1 MKGELLQK
9 FKSADFFQ
17 KIISLNV
24 IAYLFYFI
32 SSLIGYNSQI
42 ISFFS
47 VEKNFL
53 SNPWSIFTY
62 AFLHQNIFDLIF
74 MMFLLKF
81 SSDAIINLIGKKI
94 PVNIFIIGVLFGAL
108 FFILFS
114 KNNSQLIG
122 SSAGISALLFFLLF
136 LSPNYELNIFR
147 FNVKFKFLMYFLF
160 ILDFFRMISGYSG
173 VYAHIG
179 GYVVGGIYYY
189 YMYGTTTYSTNKT
202 KSRNT
207 KQFLPEQKKIDEIL
221 DKIGKSGYE
230 SLSDEEKNFLSKQGD
245 NK

>member
-1 MKGELLQK
+1 MIEELLER
-9 FKSADFFQ
+9 FKIADFFQ
-17 KIISLNV
+17 KIILLNV
-24 IAYLFYFI
+24 ITYLFY
-32 SSLIGYNSQI
+32 LILSVVGYNYQI
-42 ISFFS
+42 LSFFS

-53 SNPWSIFTY
+53 SKPWSIFTY

-81 SSDAIINLIGKKI
+81 STDAIINLIGKKI
-94 PVNIFIIGVLFGAL
+94 PINIFVIGVFFGAL

-114 KNNSQLIG
+114 KNDSQLIG

-147 FNVKFKFLMYFLF
+147 FNFKFKFLMYFLF
-160 ILDFFRMISGYSG
+160 LLDFFRILSGHSG

-189 YMYGTTTYSTNKT
+189 YMYGITPKSTHKP

-207 KQFLPEQKKIDEIL
+207 HQFLSEQKKIDDIL
-221 DKIGKSGYE
+221 DKIGQSGYE